1 MTDRISRRDLI
12 KGLGAAGVGGLI
24 NSANSAASE
33 RPEKARPL
41 PQAVLTP
48 RNDGEITALSSTSEV
63 FIPPRGRGYMKF
75 SFDFP
80 EPVVSFG
87 EHRFGFLVF
96 TAENTYALDRDKL
109 RVSVNGDT
117 MQINC
122 AGFVWA
128 GGQERANG
136 SLTSTFT
143 RSIGK
148 IEWDVTVE
156 MDQPIKTITTVIR
169 DVPRGQVSF
178 GGGPLSDPRDNEL
191 LNAYP
196 FSGGD
201 LHGPGAAAGMTTPL
215 AIVQTAA
222 DDFLF
227 IEPLDHQ
234 VRPKRFY
241 FQPGEKFYRVEAI
254 YEHDGWRNDRKVMV
268 PRWRL
273 GYTKTFDGAIQS
285 HLSVVEET
293 FKLPVWE
300 TRADV
305 PAWARRIAMVT
316 TLHGMHYTGYI
327 FNDYAR
333 MLEILRWMQT
343 QIPGDRVLV
352 FLSSWDGRYYWDY
365 PNYTVPSRMGG
376 AAKFRELI
384 KEAQKLGF
392 RMMPMFGCNSAN
404 RHQPIWP
411 KIAGAATKKID
422 GDVYNLNWV
431 DWNNG
436 RHQDG
441 WLTYMNLGVDSWRN
455 HLESR
460 ISETIERFGV
470 DAYFL
475 DIVGGHVND
484 VNGDMHEGTRKLV
497 MNLRAKHPDVLC
509 VGEMPYDALH
519 AFIPMYHAGG
529 GPRWQKYSHFF
540 QHLSSPAPGRG
551 SSGVHES
558 GFGRF
563 NPDTLSLSPNAIPTL
578 QVVDDTFTK
587 YREVMAAII
596 SKAKERAGIG

>member
-1 MTDRISRRDLI
+1 MSNRISRRDLI
-12 KGLGAAGVGGLI
+12 KGLGAAGVGGLV
-24 NSANSAASE
+24 NSAHAKPAETTTPILAASS
-33 RPEKARPL
+33 R
-41 PQAVLTP
+41 T
-48 RNDGEITALSSTSEV
+48 DGEITSLSSTSEV
-63 FIPPRGRGYMKF
+63 FIPPRGRSYMKF

-96 TAENTYALDRDKL
+96 TAENTYALDRDKMHAT
-109 RVSVNGDT
+109 VNGDT
-117 MQINC
+117 MQITCN
-122 AGFVWA
+122 GFVWA

-136 SLTSTFT
+136 SLTATFT

-148 IEWDVTVE
+148 IEWDVSVE
-156 MDQPIKTITTVIR
+156 MDQPIKTVTTVIR
-169 DVPRGQVSF
+169 DIPRGQVSF
-178 GGGPLSDPRDNEL
+178 GGGPLSDPRDSEL
-191 LNAYP
+191 LYAYP

-201 LHGPGAAAGMTTPL
+201 LHGPGAAASMSTPL
-215 AIVQTAA
+215 AIVQTPA
-222 DDFLF
+222 DDFMF
-227 IEPLDHQ
+227 IDPLDNH

-254 YEHDGWRNDRKVMV
+254 YEHDGWRNDRKVTL

-273 GYTKTFDGAIQS
+273 GYSKTFEGAIQS
-285 HLSVVEET
+285 HMSVIEDAFRLV
-293 FKLPVWE
+293 PWE

-327 FNDYAR
+327 FNDYAN
-333 MLEILRWMQT
+333 MLEILRWMAT
-343 QIPGDRVLV
+343 QIPPERVMA

-404 RHQPIWP
+404 RHQPVWT
-411 KIAGAATKKID
+411 KIASAATRKID

-431 DWNNG
+431 DWNND

-441 WLTYMNLGVDSWRN
+441 WLTYMNLGVDSWRDY
-455 HLESR
+455 LEAR
-460 ISETIERFGV
+460 ISDIIERFGV

-484 VNGDMHEGTRKLV
+484 SNADMHEGTRKLV

-563 NPDTLSLSPNAIPTL
+563 NPETLSLSPNAIPTL

-596 SKAKERAGIG
+596 SKAKERAGIV